1 MKIQQGFTLVEMM
14 IVVAILGIVAAV
26 AYPAYTE
33 QVRKSNRSDAKV
45 ALNDATQQLQR
56 CFTAYN
62 TFKPDKGM
70 CSSVDQLV
78 DAAGVDSRERMY
90 VIKLVNDATYTS
102 TTYTLEA
109 TPVAGKNQSND
120 SACVRMT
127 LDQTGTQAAYDK
139 SNTDTTD
146 TCW

>member
-14 IVVAILGIVAAV
+14 IVVAILGIVAAI

-33 QVRKSNRSDAKV
+33 QVRKSNRTDAKV
-45 ALNDATQQLQR
+45 ALNDAAQQLQR

-62 TFKPDKGM
+62 TFKPDNGKCGF
-70 CSSVDQLV
+70 VDQLV
-78 DAAGVDSRERMY
+78 DAAGVDSRERKY
-90 VIKLVNDATYTS
+90 VIKWGADATYTS
-102 TTYTLEA
+102 TTDTLEA
-109 TPVAGKNQSND
+109 TPVAGTTQYND
-120 SACVRMT
+120 SSCARIT
-127 LDQTGTQAAYDK
+127 LDQTGTQAAYDS